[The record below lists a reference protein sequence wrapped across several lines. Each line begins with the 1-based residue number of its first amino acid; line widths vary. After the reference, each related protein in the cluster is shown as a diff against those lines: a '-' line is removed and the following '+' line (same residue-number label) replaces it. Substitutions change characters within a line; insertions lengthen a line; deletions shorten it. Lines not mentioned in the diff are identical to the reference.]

1 MPRPGFGAAGPVLA
15 RRLGA
20 PLPDRR
26 ARPARTGGS
35 PWVGAWWAAPPAACR
50 WLSVG
55 TPVQLALPGLLS
67 FGEGAARA
75 LRARLLGNHAALAGA
90 LERVAGVTVFPLAA
104 GWSGVVRLPAVER
117 EEELVLR
124 LLDEEDLVVHPGYFF
139 DFPNEA
145 YLVVSLLPGEESFRE
160 GAARLARAIDR
171 PA

>member
-1 MPRPGFGAAGPVLA
+1 M
-15 RRLGA
+15 
-20 PLPDRR
+20 
-26 ARPARTGGS
+26 
-35 PWVGAWWAAPPAACR
+35 
-50 WLSVG
+50 
-55 TPVQLALPGLLS
+55 
-67 FGEGAARA
+67 
-75 LRARLLGNHAALAGA
+75 
-90 LERVAGVTVFPLAA
+90 
-104 GWSGVVRLPAVER
+104 ER